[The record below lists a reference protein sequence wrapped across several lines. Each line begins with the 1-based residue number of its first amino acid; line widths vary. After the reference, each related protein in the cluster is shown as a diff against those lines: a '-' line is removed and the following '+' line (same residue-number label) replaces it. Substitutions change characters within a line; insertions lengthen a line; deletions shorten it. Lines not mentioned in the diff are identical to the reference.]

1 MTLSQGH
8 LFIGIIFDTHQ
19 GHMFVT
25 AEKFAKPMTLL
36 REIMELVTCSPR
48 NMSKLL
54 GKAQHQFCCLEGVR
68 PLLVGF
74 DRFIG
79 GPGSMDEW
87 DKEAEIGP
95 HLRSSMGFLCQQL
108 PRLLETGAEMWPM
121 DPTMLYFRWSRGLPH
136 PDGELIV
143 ATWYAS
149 VKGVAISLCVFCQ
162 ARYSILKVCASRGCR
177 R

>member
-1 MTLSQGH
+1 M
-8 LFIGIIFDTHQ
+8 
-19 GHMFVT
+19 
-25 AEKFAKPMTLL
+25 
-36 REIMELVTCSPR
+36 
-48 NMSKLL
+48 
-54 GKAQHQFCCLEGVR
+54 
-68 PLLVGF
+68 LVGF

-95 HLRSSMGFLCQQL
+95 HLRSNMGFLCQQL

-143 ATWYAS
+143 ATWDAS